1 MANTTTCMICGS
13 KYEYCPNCARTH
25 SWNFYA
31 DTRKHYQIYMILD
44 ELNRKVINIKEA
56 KAMFANIGIVHD
68 TDLSNIKPNVAKQ
81 IRKIVNYTEP
91 KITKKKTENEKNNG
105 AVTKINCS

>member
-13 KYEYCPNCARTH
+13 KYVYCPNCARTH

-44 ELNRKVINIKEA
+44 ELNRKVINIKDA
-56 KAMFANIGIVHD
+56 KVMFENIGIITD
-68 TDLSNIKPNVAKQ
+68 ADLSDIKPNIAKQ
-81 IRKIVNYTEP
+81 ILKIVNYTKP
-91 KITKKKTENEKNNG
+91 KTTKKKHEKEN
-105 AVTKINCS
+105 

>member
-1 MANTTTCMICGS
+1 MANTTTCVICGS
-13 KYEYCPNCARTH
+13 RYEYCPNCARTH

-44 ELNRKVINIKEA
+44 GLNCNVIKIKDAKV
-56 KAMFANIGIVHD
+56 MFENIGIVPD
-68 TDLSNIKPNVAKQ
+68 TDLSDIKPNIAKQ

-91 KITKKKTENEKNNG
+91 KSTKKKTENEK
-105 AVTKINCS
+105 